1 MIALFLFGLALAVE
15 EKKQQAEH
23 KPDIAPPQHALP
35 VFSPDQ
41 NVPAPAPNHNSPALA
56 PGHIVQALPAH
67 HKAAATPAPIRRPKP
82 TIITT
87 AKRPTK
93 EPHQAAKKI
102 GSKTPGN
109 FSFKLTKLS
118 L

>member
-1 MIALFLFGLALAVE
+1 MIALFLFGLALAVDD
-15 EKKQQAEH
+15 KKQQAEH
-23 KPDIAPPQHALP
+23 KPDVAPPQHALP
-35 VFSPDQ
+35 VFS
-41 NVPAPAPNHNSPALA
+41 PNHNSPALA

-82 TIITT
+82 TRRTT
-87 AKRPTK
+87 TKRPTK

-109 FSFKLTKLS
+109 FSFELTKLS